1 MKKLLA
7 ITALIALSIGCKK
20 KDIAYDITGTVI
32 DGTNGNAALSGVTVQ
47 LYSTPSGGG
56 TQTYIS
62 QQTTASDGTYSFHIE
77 RERVE
82 SYTLVFNKTNFFD
95 HQQNFTYDDASNSN
109 SSAFNATLYSK
120 GWVRL
125 RFVTADANSTLSIT
139 RHAGKTDCDEC
150 CGSTFSFSGVTDT
163 TFYCINNGNSPYA
176 YYWFRN
182 GGATH
187 GDTSIVTPAG
197 DTATLLLNY

>member
-1 MKKLLA
+1 MKRLLA
-7 ITALIALSIGCKK
+7 ITALIALLPGCKK
-20 KDIAYDITGTVI
+20 KDVAYDVTGTVL
-32 DGTNGNAALSGVTVQ
+32 DGTNGSTALSGVTVD

-56 TQTYIS
+56 TPTYVS
-62 QQTTASDGTYSFHIE
+62 QQVTAADGTYSFHIE

-82 SYTLVFNKTNFFD
+82 SYTLVFAKDNFFD
-95 HQQNFTYDDASNSN
+95 HQQTFTYDDASNSN

-120 GWVRL
+120 AWVRL
-125 RFVTADANSTLSIT
+125 QFVTTDPGSTLSIT
-139 RHAGKTDCDEC
+139 RHAGKSDCAEC
-150 CGSTFSFSGVTDT
+150 CGNTFSFSGITDT
-163 TFYCINNGNSPYA
+163 TIYCINNGNSAYA